1 MIEQTHADDTEL
13 VHRIAQDAICACYPL
28 YYPQPVV
35 RWFSEWHSPEKIA
48 ADIAANKVFLLRH
61 HGTAVATATLKGAEV
76 KRLFVLPEHQRAGY
90 GSTLM
95 DHLEQLAL
103 SRFGE
108 VLVDASLPAAAFY
121 ERRGYQTIGHEAIS
135 IGGTAGEPA
144 AVLVYERMAKA

>member
-48 ADIAANKVFLLRH
+48 ADIAADKVFLLRH

-90 GSTLM
+90 GSLG
-95 DHLEQLAL
+95 AARPL
-103 SRFGE
+103 SFWEGAGRR
-108 VLVDASLPAAAFY
+108 LLTSSSLLRTTRLPDYRARSDKHRGNS
-121 ERRGYQTIGHEAIS
+121 RRTRCGAR
-135 IGGTAGEPA
+135 
-144 AVLVYERMAKA
+144 L